1 MKKMLSILLALSMA
15 LSLLPAA
22 IAEEGATEP
31 DWNSMEKYDISLAT
45 YFAAVPA
52 EDAHIIKT
60 IEDHFNVD
68 MTLLPIEDSNF
79 MEVLNTYI
87 MGGDTPDVIRMKDPG
102 QLFNYVDQGV
112 IGEINMDI
120 LREYAPSIAASIDA
134 YEDGTF
140 WSYGNVDGV
149 QYAIPGL
156 SGGNIFHL
164 PIVYNKTW
172 MDNVGVTET
181 PKTLE
186 EFEDLMRKFTFED
199 PDGNGVNDTYGL
211 SSDGLR
217 QLFGAYGI
225 NPGACDGRTDHSYIQ
240 LIDGEVQY
248 AAATEQ
254 YKEALKVAHRWYEEG
269 LIDPEFITGENTGGY
284 WAISH
289 SFINHRIGMTVR
301 GNYYHWVMPGAYE
314 DFDEEGNLVPLWFD
328 ACGNVAKEFINTN
341 PNEDIVFGD
350 PVEGPYGKGVKSWN
364 ILAQFWIF
372 SPEICE
378 DEGRFARWCAI
389 MEWMNRQYS
398 EDQEIKGE
406 WWKDIYGEEGDLWYW
421 KDYEANTPAWTAK
434 YRELYPEFAAVDNFG
449 PTQWGPT
456 VMGKQ
461 TSRQAQYGYSLGYD
475 QDGIINLVQFSLPQM
490 AENQTNIT
498 NLKDQW
504 MVSFITGE
512 KDVDADWDA
521 YIAEMN
527 AMGLEAMM
535 TEIREWYAG
544 STSAE

>member
-45 YFAAVPA
+45 YFVAVPA

-140 WSYGNVDGV
+140 WSYGHVDGV

-314 DFDEEGNLVPLWFD
+314 DFDEEGNLVPLSFD
-328 ACGNVAKEFINTN
+328 NAGNVAKEFLNTN
-341 PNEDIVFGD
+341 PNEEIVFGD

-398 EDQEIKGE
+398 TDQTVKAEYMT
-406 WWKDIYGEEGDLWYW
+406 DIYGEEGDLWFW
-421 KDYEANTPAWTAK
+421 RDYEANTTSTTAK
-434 YRELYPEFAAVDNFG
+434 YKELYPEFAAVDNFG
-449 PTQWGPT
+449 PNQWGPT
-456 VMGKQ
+456 VMSAQ